1 MNKYLKPVVG
11 FLVIS
16 FCIFMG
22 CEKKEEKGQ
31 KLEPVQFMEALEAET
46 EPGQSSDETV
56 QSDEAQEGSRED
68 PVEVTE
74 YVVHVCGAVENPGVY
89 TLLSGSRIYQA
100 VEAAGGFTPQAEEDY
115 LNQADLV
122 CDGMKIYVPTLEEV
136 GEADWQDFLEQS
148 LEQVSPAEKS
158 GLVNINTADEEL
170 LCTLQGVGSSKA
182 KSIISY
188 RETYGAYQKIED
200 IMNVEGIKEGLFQKI
215 KDSITV

>member
-1 MNKYLKPVVG
+1 M
-11 FLVIS
+11 
-16 FCIFMG
+16 
-22 CEKKEEKGQ
+22 
-31 KLEPVQFMEALEAET
+31 
-46 EPGQSSDETV
+46 
-56 QSDEAQEGSRED
+56 
-68 PVEVTE
+68 EVTE

-100 VEAAGGFTPQAEEDY
+100 VEAAGGFTPQAGEDY

-136 GEADWQDFLEQS
+136 GEADWQDFLGQS
-148 LEQVSPAEKS
+148 LEYGSPAEKS

-200 IMNVEGIKEGLFQKI
+200 IMKVEGIKEGLFQKI